1 MFNRIA
7 ATALAGCLVL
17 AVPPPLKAQTEPAPG
32 PYEAT
37 LDKLLANRDF
47 AGLTRAALHDV
58 TEQEPAMRAL
68 NWLQDQQIAHGGSV
82 YIALLYS
89 ALLWKVS
96 ESVPEPQRQSLAQT
110 AGASL
115 LAARLMILSEGFQCA
130 DTSAPGARLDS
141 LDAQV
146 PEVSAY
152 LASASEADKRL
163 MIKAAF
169 TIALKTFRNREND
182 VWLCRAGIG
191 YYNKYFAKHPDVP
204 GKETTVAGSS
214 VTNVEL
220 PDDPSLLPDF
230 APFRDW
236 KAERRAAL
244 DRLAQGSGVEPL
256 TDYGDA
262 QTRLK

>member
-130 DTSAPGARLDS
+130 D
-141 LDAQV
+141 
-146 PEVSAY
+146 
-152 LASASEADKRL
+152 
-163 MIKAAF
+163 
-169 TIALKTFRNREND
+169 
-182 VWLCRAGIG
+182 
-191 YYNKYFAKHPDVP
+191 
-204 GKETTVAGSS
+204 
-214 VTNVEL
+214 
-220 PDDPSLLPDF
+220 PSLLPDF